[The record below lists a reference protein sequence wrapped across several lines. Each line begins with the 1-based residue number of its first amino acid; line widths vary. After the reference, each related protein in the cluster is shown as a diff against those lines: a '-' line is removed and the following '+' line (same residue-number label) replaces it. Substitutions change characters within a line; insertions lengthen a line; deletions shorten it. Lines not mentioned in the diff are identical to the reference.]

1 LDQLGGPRSSRLA
14 GKTTGIADWKYE
26 RSPKKRPYAGAA
38 YADEIIVAPTH
49 PSQEEKIMKLFG
61 PMLFAVALAG
71 SACSEATAPG
81 APITALPRALTG
93 AESKII
99 SGSNDFAFDLFR
111 TGNLAQHKAN
121 VFISPLSASMALGMA
136 ANGASGATYDEMHSA
151 LRLSGATREDVD
163 GGYKSLITL
172 LRGLDPATNFS
183 IANSIWYEQTFPFN
197 ASFLDESKL
206 YFDAQVQALDFKSPA
221 AVTTINS
228 WVNRQTNNRIPQ
240 ILDSID
246 TSEVMF
252 LVNAIY
258 FKGIW
263 QKQFD
268 KSKTVDAP
276 FHAADGTTATVPMMA
291 RGEGVQF
298 TATPEYSAVDLP
310 YGNSAFT
317 MTVVLPNGDIDA
329 FAESFDQ
336 TKWNSLVSSLHDSN
350 LAVFLPRFRM
360 EWKREL
366 NDDLQKLGMR
376 LAFYN
381 ADFTRMSPLGLSLI
395 ITRVLQKTFVDVDE
409 EGTEAAAATIVGVGV
424 TSAPS
429 AFRADHPFLV
439 VIRERFSGTI
449 LFIGK
454 IAKLPA

>member
-1 LDQLGGPRSSRLA
+1 
-14 GKTTGIADWKYE
+14 
-26 RSPKKRPYAGAA
+26 
-38 YADEIIVAPTH
+38 
-49 PSQEEKIMKLFG
+49 MKLFG
-61 PMLFAVALAG
+61 PMLLAVALIG
-71 SACSEATAPG
+71 TACREATAPG
-81 APITALPRALTG
+81 APITALPRALT
-93 AESKII
+93 ASESKII
-99 SGSNDFAFDLFR
+99 AGSNDFAFDLFR
-111 TGNLAQHKAN
+111 TGNLSQHKAN
-121 VFISPLSASMALGMA
+121 VFISPLSASMALGMT
-136 ANGASGATYDEMHSA
+136 ANGANGATYDEMHTS
-151 LRLSGATREDVD
+151 LRLSGATREEVN

-172 LRGLDPATNFS
+172 LRGLDPKTDFS

-206 YFDAQVQALDFKSPA
+206 YFDARVEGLDFTSSS
-221 AVTTINS
+221 AVPTINS
-228 WVNRQTNNRIPQ
+228 WVSEQTNNRIPK
-240 ILDSID
+240 ILDAIRRE
-246 TSEVMF
+246 EVMF

-276 FHAADGTTATVPMMA
+276 FYAADSTTAMVPMMA
-291 RGEGVQF
+291 RGEGVDY
-298 TATPEYSAVDLP
+298 TATSEYSAVDLP

-317 MTVVLPNGDIDA
+317 MTVVLPIGDIDA

-336 TKWNSLVSSLHDSN
+336 AKWNALVSSLHESN
-350 LAVFLPRFRM
+350 LQVYLPRFRM

-366 NDDLQKLGMR
+366 NEDLKQLGMR
-376 LAFYN
+376 LAFYS
-381 ADFTRMSPLGLSLI
+381 ADFTRMSPLGLDLI

-409 EGTEAAAATIVGVGV
+409 EGTEAAAATMVGIGV
-424 TSAPS
+424 TSLPA
-429 AFRADHPFLV
+429 AFRADRPFLV

>member
-1 LDQLGGPRSSRLA
+1 
-14 GKTTGIADWKYE
+14 
-26 RSPKKRPYAGAA
+26 
-38 YADEIIVAPTH
+38 
-49 PSQEEKIMKLFG
+49 MKLFG
-61 PMLFAVALAG
+61 PMLFAAAMVG
-71 SACSEATAPG
+71 SACSEATAPTPIT
-81 APITALPRALTG
+81 PITALPRALT
-93 AESKII
+93 ESENKII
-99 SGSNDFAFDLFR
+99 AGNNDFAFDLFR

-121 VFISPLSASMALGMA
+121 VFISPLSASMALGMT
-136 ANGASGATYDEMHSA
+136 ANGANGATYDEMRA
-151 LRLSGATREDVD
+151 TLRLSGATQEDVD
-163 GGYKSLITL
+163 VGYKSLITL
-172 LRGLDPATNFS
+172 LRGLDPGTDFS
-183 IANSIWYEQTFPFN
+183 IANSIWYDQTFPFN
-197 ASFLDESKL
+197 ASFLDDSKL
-206 YFDAQVQALDFKSPA
+206 YFDARVQALDFTSPA

-228 WVNRQTNNRIPQ
+228 WVKAQTSDKIPE
-240 ILDSID
+240 ILDAIEPG
-246 TSEVMF
+246 EVMF

-291 RGEGVQF
+291 RGAGVKYA
-298 TATPEYSAVDLP
+298 ATSEYSAVDLP

-317 MTVVLPNGDIDA
+317 MTVILANPNADIDA

-336 TKWNSLVSSLHDSN
+336 AKWNSLGSSLHDSN
-350 LAVFLPRFRM
+350 LQVYLPRFRM
-360 EWKREL
+360 EWQRML
-366 NDDLQKLGMR
+366 NNDLQQLGMR

-381 ADFTRMSPLGLSLI
+381 ADFTRMSPLGLSLV

-409 EGTEAAAATIVGVGV
+409 QGTEAAAATMVGIGPV
-424 TSAPS
+424 SLPA

-454 IAKLPA
+454 IAKLGA

>member
-1 LDQLGGPRSSRLA
+1 
-14 GKTTGIADWKYE
+14 
-26 RSPKKRPYAGAA
+26 
-38 YADEIIVAPTH
+38 
-49 PSQEEKIMKLFG
+49 MKLFG
-61 PMLFAVALAG
+61 PMLFAVALVG
-71 SACSEATAPG
+71 SACTEATAPG
-81 APITALPRALTG
+81 APIAELPRALTG
-93 AESKII
+93 SEGKII
-99 SGSNDFAFDLFR
+99 AGSNDFAFDLFR

-121 VFISPLSASMALGMA
+121 VFISPLSASMALGMT
-136 ANGASGATYDEMHSA
+136 ANGANGATYDEMHTA
-151 LRLSGATREDVD
+151 LRLGGATREDVD
-163 GGYKSLITL
+163 GGYKSLIAL
-172 LRGLDPATNFS
+172 LRGLDPGTDFK

-197 ASFLDESKL
+197 ASFLDESKDF
-206 YFDAQVQALDFKSPA
+206 FDAQVQALDFTNPS

-228 WVNRQTNNRIPQ
+228 WVNAQTNGRIPK

-246 TSEVMF
+246 SSEVMF

-263 QKQFD
+263 QIQFD
-268 KSKTVDAP
+268 KSKTVDAL

-291 RGEGVQF
+291 RGKGVQF

-317 MTVVLPNGDIDA
+317 MTVVLPRGDIDA

-336 TKWNSLVSSLHDSN
+336 PKWNLLVSSLHDSDIE
-350 LAVFLPRFRM
+350 VFLPRFRM

-366 NDDLQKLGMR
+366 NDDLQQLGMR

-381 ADFTRMSPLGLSLI
+381 ADFTRMSPLGLNLV

-409 EGTEAAAATIVGVGV
+409 EGTEAAAATMVGIGV
-424 TSAPS
+424 TSMPTP
-429 AFRADHPFLV
+429 FLADHPFLV